1 MKIKK
6 IIYITAIL
14 LSLFNC
20 KSTKINDNDELK
32 PEIIINDINSFGGSD
47 LANYLGYLEDNN
59 INISDYNETLKSKL
73 QKTEFPYDI
82 YILSEILLDKKKN
95 KSFIESELNSKI
107 LKWDT
112 GNWGNKFWNLIKTE
126 KLNVEQPIFFEFKD
140 GIKKYNFEQFLKT
153 KIQNNELGQNPLLFL
168 NDKLTNYEDGNLNSI
183 LKEYEIIQIDFIP
196 KKESVRLFGKRGIDG
211 KILVITQ

>member
-6 IIYITAIL
+6 LIYITAIL

-20 KSTKINDNDELK
+20 KSSKINDYNELK

-126 KLNVEQPIFFEFKD
+126 KLNVEQPIFFEFKN

-211 KILVITQ
+211 KISVITQ